1 MRHRACVLAAIFAGG
16 HLAYSADA
24 VVPVLLPD
32 VSNFPELYRGIPISL
47 DQVELDWKMIK
58 EFDYY
63 CLSLAVKEGER
74 NRRAQDRGEYTPPFL
89 NRQRV
94 TFVASPD
101 VARELLDKTEI
112 DATYPVRIRCTVGIA
127 DDLIRELGNVY
138 WVARVDRIDCYGA
151 DGSVAWTLPA
161 PGPARAEAAPI
172 AAEIE
177 KYSDTGLLE

>member
-1 MRHRACVLAAIFAGG
+1 MRRLVCLLAVICAGAHPAC
-16 HLAYSADA
+16 SADA
-24 VVPVLLPD
+24 VVPVSLPD
-32 VSNFPELYRGIPISL
+32 VISFPELYRGVPISL
-47 DQVELDWKMIK
+47 NQVELDWKMIK

-63 CLSLAVKEGER
+63 CLGLAVKEGER

-101 VARELLDKTEI
+101 VARELLDKTEL
-112 DATYPVRIRCTVGIA
+112 DATYPVRVRCTVGIA

-138 WVARVDRIDCYGA
+138 WVARVDRIDGYGA
-151 DGSVAWTLPA
+151 DGSVAWTIPA
-161 PGPARAEAAPI
+161 RGPAREEAAPI

-177 KYSDTGLLE
+177 KYSDTGPLE

>member
-1 MRHRACVLAAIFAGG
+1 MRHRVCMLAAIFAGA

-24 VVPVLLPD
+24 LIPVNLPD
-32 VSNFPELYRGIPISL
+32 VNNSPELYRGIPISL

-63 CLSLAVKEGER
+63 CLGLAVKEGER

-101 VARELLDKTEI
+101 VARELLDKTEL
-112 DATYPVRIRCTVGIA
+112 DATYPVRIRCAVGIA
-127 DDLIRELGNVY
+127 DDLIRELGNIY
-138 WVARVDRIDCYGA
+138 WVARVDRIDGYGA
-151 DGSVAWTLPA
+151 DRSVAWTIPA
-161 PGPARAEAAPI
+161 PGPTRAEAAPI

-177 KYSDTGLLE
+177 KYSNTGPLE

>member
-1 MRHRACVLAAIFAGG
+1 MRRLVCLLAAICAGVR
-16 HLAYSADA
+16 LAYSAEA
-24 VVPVLLPD
+24 LIPVSLPD
-32 VSNFPELYRGIPISL
+32 VNNFPELYHGIPISL

-63 CLSLAVKEGER
+63 CLGLAVKEGER

-101 VARELLDKTEI
+101 VARELLDRTEL
-112 DATYPVRIRCTVGIA
+112 DRTYPVRIRCTVGIA

-151 DGSVAWTLPA
+151 DGIVAWTLPV
-161 PGPARAEAAPI
+161 PGPTRAEAAPI
-172 AAEIE
+172 TTEIE
-177 KYSDTGLLE
+177 KYSDTGPLE